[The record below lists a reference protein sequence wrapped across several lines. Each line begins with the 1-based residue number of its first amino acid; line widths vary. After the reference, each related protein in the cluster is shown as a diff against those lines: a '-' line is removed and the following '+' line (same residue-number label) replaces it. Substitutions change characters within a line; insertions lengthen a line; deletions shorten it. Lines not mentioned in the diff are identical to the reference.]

1 MANIKLWGT
10 TYNNTEGVELPVE
23 GGGTVVLYERVS
35 GTAGTPTATKGTVSN
50 HAVTVTPSVTNT
62 AGYISGGTKT
72 GTGVIV
78 AASELVSGTLSITR
92 NGTGVDVTNYQKV
105 DVNVSG
111 GGGASN
117 MVTGTFTT
125 SSTKGAA
132 ATLSIPYTGSG
143 YPVAGLFWISGGPYN
158 NTSSGNTEWY
168 NSVQRYAIGIWG
180 FAKGRGTVAPT
191 YVGSG
196 DENAC
201 SVFAVYKN
209 STSSATSYSRNS
221 SMTQNTLT
229 LANNNASAQYALAI
243 RFKGNAKT
251 ISYFVAST
259 SYGLLASTAYDY
271 LILYSS

>member
-1 MANIKLWGT
+1 MANITLWGT

-23 GGGTVVLYERVS
+23 GGGTVVLYERVN

-50 HAVTVTPSVTNT
+50 HAITVTPSVTNT

-72 GTGVIV
+72 GTGVSV
-78 AASELVSGTLSITR
+78 AASELVSGTLSITS

-117 MVTGTFTT
+117 IVTGTFTT
-125 SSTKGAA
+125 ASTKGAA
-132 ATLSIPYTGSG
+132 ATVSIPYTGSG

-158 NTSSGNTEWY
+158 NTASGNTTWY
-168 NSVQRYAIGIWG
+168 NSLQRYAIGVWG
-180 FAKGRGTVAPT
+180 FAKSRGTSAPT
-191 YVGSG
+191 YAGSG
-196 DENAC
+196 DDNAC
-201 SVFAVYKN
+201 SVFAIYKN
-209 STSSATSYSRNS
+209 STSTATNYSRNS
-221 SMTQNTLT
+221 SMSQNTLT
-229 LANNNASAQYALAI
+229 ASTNNASNQYTLAL

-259 SYGLLASTAYDY
+259 SYGFLDSTAYDY
-271 LILYSS
+271 MILYSS